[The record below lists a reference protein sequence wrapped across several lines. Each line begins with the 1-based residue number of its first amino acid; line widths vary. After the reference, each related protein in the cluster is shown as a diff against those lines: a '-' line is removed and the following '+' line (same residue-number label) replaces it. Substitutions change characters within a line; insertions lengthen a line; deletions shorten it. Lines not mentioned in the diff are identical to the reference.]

1 MRQEGS
7 LRIQNVRC
15 SGYAMPSAVPTV
27 VIFICSVL
35 CCISCGSHRKMAKE
49 ETLKTRAVQ
58 TAQLIR
64 VESHEKIPEARAEI
78 ALPIEKIQALPQG
91 LDFQH
96 REGRAQATI
105 RVERDTIFFSAHCDS
120 LQRLVERYEE
130 IIAQQDFRDHQETVV
145 HQKRKWGWP
154 RGVLAVLLL
163 AFIVGVLHVRE

>member
-1 MRQEGS
+1 MQREGS
-7 LRIQNVRC
+7 LRTRSVRC

-27 VIFICSVL
+27 VIFICSAL
-35 CCISCGSHRKMAKE
+35 CCISCGSQRKIVKE
-49 ETLKTRAVQ
+49 VAQETRGVQ
-58 TAQLIR
+58 TNQLIR

-105 RVERDTIFFSAHCDS
+105 RVEHDTIFFSSHCDS

-130 IIAQQDFRDHQETVV
+130 IIAHQDHKETFT
-145 HQKRKWGWP
+145 HEERKWNWP
-154 RGVLAVLLL
+154 RGLL
-163 AFIVGVLHVRE
+163 AMFLLALIVGVLHVRE